1 MWCSGGE
8 IGVALATEDTK
19 VLICWRGAKQSLM
32 WGEVVEC
39 LGWEDIQQVSCC
51 MECFNLERGGSC
63 CLKQKRANNVVG
75 STNYALNFTVLGGGV
90 EAGHA

>member
-1 MWCSGGE
+1 VCRGSIE
-8 IGVALATEDTK
+8 VRVALATKDTK

-39 LGWEDIQQVSCC
+39 LGWEDIQQVSCG
-51 MECFNLERGGSC
+51 MEGFNPEGGWSGR
-63 CLKQKRANNVVG
+63 LKQKRANNVVG

-90 EAGHA
+90 EARHT